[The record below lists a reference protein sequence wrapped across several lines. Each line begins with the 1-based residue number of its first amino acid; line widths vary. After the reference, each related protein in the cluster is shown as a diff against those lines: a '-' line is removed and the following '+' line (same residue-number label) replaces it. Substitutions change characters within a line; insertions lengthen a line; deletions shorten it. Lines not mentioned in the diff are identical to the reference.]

1 MIKQANII
9 IVDEISMLDVHV
21 LDSVDKKLRNL
32 MELEEPFGGKHILL
46 GGDRMQIIPVG
57 GAKKSIYAS
66 SKYMSQFYHVEL
78 VEQMRQ
84 SGDPEY
90 TDWIRQ
96 VKMMIYVSHNF
107 LFSSLVGVPN
117 ILCAYLLILWWKASR
132 I

>member
-1 MIKQANII
+1 
-9 IVDEISMLDVHV
+9 MLDVHV
-21 LDSVDKKLRNL
+21 LDAVDLKLRRI

-66 SKYMSQFYHVEL
+66 SQYMGQFYHVEL

-90 TDWIRQ
+90 TQWVRQ
-96 VKMMIYVSHNF
+96 VCVMI
-107 LFSSLVGVPN
+107 
-117 ILCAYLLILWWKASR
+117 
-132 I
+132 